1 MNTLFNGYAP
11 WHGSIQNRINGALV
25 ADREGPATPYSLFH
39 LQERGVFF
47 IPAGTRVYEGM
58 VVGENSRDKDLDVN
72 VSREKKLTNVR
83 ASGRDEAVRLVP
95 YKAMDLEDALEWI
108 SADELVEVT
117 PQSIRLRKK
126 ILARNMRPKR
136 RNDGPLPLSAANGQ
150 FG

>member
-1 MNTLFNGYAP
+1 M
-11 WHGSIQNRINGALV
+11 
-25 ADREGPATPYSLFH
+25 
-39 LQERGVFF
+39 
-47 IPAGTRVYEGM
+47 
-58 VVGENSRDKDLDVN
+58 N

-117 PQSIRLRKK
+117 PQSIRLRRK

-136 RNDGPLPLSAANGQ
+136 RDDGPLPLSAANGQ